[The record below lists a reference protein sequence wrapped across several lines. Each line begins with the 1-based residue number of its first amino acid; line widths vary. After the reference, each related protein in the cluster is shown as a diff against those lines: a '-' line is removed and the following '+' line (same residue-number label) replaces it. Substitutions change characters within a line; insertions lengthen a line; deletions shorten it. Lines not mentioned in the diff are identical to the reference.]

1 MKTTC
6 RRLVAAVAAVV
17 VVAVVVTVGKPGL
30 GVVVVNAAA
39 RPRLSAVVVL
49 GRHDGVA
56 RRGSTGSRFPDDD
69 STN

>member
-1 MKTTC
+1 MKTTR
-6 RRLVAAVAAVV
+6 RRLVAAV
-17 VVAVVVTVGKPGL
+17 VAVGEPGL

-56 RRGSTGSRFPDDD
+56 R
-69 STN
+69 

>member
-1 MKTTC
+1 MKTTR
-6 RRLVAAVAAVV
+6 RRLVAAA
-17 VVAVVVTVGKPGL
+17 VVAVGEPGL

-56 RRGSTGSRFPDDD
+56 R
-69 STN
+69 